1 MPPLAST
8 TTTMWEELC
17 TRAWNRAAEERTRA
31 ARCTVDRWT
40 VSDTASMAASSASR
54 MTIALPPPHSPQ
66 PVPAS
71 SPCRPHSVRS
81 VRSPGHIAR
90 ITCIAQLYL
99 IEATL
104 EYRQACGASQHEPGE
119 HAEDAPC
126 SGRRGTDDA
135 GEVGPG
141 QLAVF
146 GAAAAGSGGSA
157 GSGRSVAAAARADRD
172 RCRRLVRS
180 LVTSPTGRRQ

>member
-66 PVPAS
+66 PVPAC

-81 VRSPGHIAR
+81 LRAPGHIAR
-90 ITCIAQLYL
+90 IPCIAQLYL

-104 EYRQACGASQHEPGE
+104 EYRQACGASKHEPGE

-141 QLAVF
+141 
-146 GAAAAGSGGSA
+146 SA
-157 GSGRSVAAAARADRD
+157 
-172 RCRRLVRS
+172 RRLRR
-180 LVTSPTGRRQ
+180 GRGGVGGVSGVGAVGGGGRAGGP